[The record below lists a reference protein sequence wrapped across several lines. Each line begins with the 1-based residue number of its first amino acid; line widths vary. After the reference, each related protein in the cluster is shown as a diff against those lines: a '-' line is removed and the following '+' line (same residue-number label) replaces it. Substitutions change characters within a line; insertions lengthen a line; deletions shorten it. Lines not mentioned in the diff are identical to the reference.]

1 MEFRNEEHRLA
12 IKAALIRI
20 SSDPA
25 WSVMRDLADE
35 VVYTLERKALDEDD
49 EEKAKTFRH
58 DARGARRFWMKWL
71 GLIDVTK
78 DGSAGND
85 FLEVIM

>member
-1 MEFRNEEHRLA
+1 MEFNSEAQRLA
-12 IKAALIRI
+12 VKNALIRI

-25 WSVMRDLADE
+25 WSVMQQLAE
-35 VVYTLERKALDEDD
+35 QVIGTLEHKAIDEDD

-58 DARGARRFWMKWL
+58 DARGARKFWAKWL
-71 GLIDVTK
+71 GMIEVTR
-78 DGSAGND
+78 DGSADND